1 MYKARPERGITE
13 EEFIEAVEGATGV
26 AIRANLSKWLNGKGD
41 DLPFDEL
48 FERFG
53 LEWKE
58 QAPTEPTKIGEEIPG
73 MPVLAKLFTGLTLK
87 ADSGRLVV
95 TQVEDYSPAY
105 EASIGADDEIIFVN
119 GQRCTSAE
127 EFDTL
132 LAKKG
137 TESASELVLSSDLG
151 MTTIRLTPK
160 PMPDFAL
167 TAKDEA
173 SDEQKALLEFW
184 LAR

>member
-1 MYKARPERGITE
+1 
-13 EEFIEAVEGATGV
+13 
-26 AIRANLSKWLNGKGD
+26 
-41 DLPFDEL
+41 
-48 FERFG
+48 

-87 ADSGRLVV
+87 TESGRLVV
-95 TQVEDYSPAY
+95 TQVEDFSPAY

-151 MTTIRLTPK
+151 MMTVRLTPK

-184 LAR
+184 LTR